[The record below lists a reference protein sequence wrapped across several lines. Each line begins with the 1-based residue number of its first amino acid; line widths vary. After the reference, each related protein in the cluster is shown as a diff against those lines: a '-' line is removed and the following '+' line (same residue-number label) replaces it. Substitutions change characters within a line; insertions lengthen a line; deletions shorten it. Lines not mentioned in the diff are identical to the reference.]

1 VASGATGVAF
11 CPCTTLHHAWI
22 LYKSSATDDHKL
34 RTATCTN
41 NKYLPSVKVTQVS
54 MNTSDAITIEIQ
66 TTGGKTTLIINIYNS
81 NNESTVILI
90 KDQLI

>member
-1 VASGATGVAF
+1 
-11 CPCTTLHHAWI
+11 
-22 LYKSSATDDHKL
+22 
-34 RTATCTN
+34 
-41 NKYLPSVKVTQVS
+41 